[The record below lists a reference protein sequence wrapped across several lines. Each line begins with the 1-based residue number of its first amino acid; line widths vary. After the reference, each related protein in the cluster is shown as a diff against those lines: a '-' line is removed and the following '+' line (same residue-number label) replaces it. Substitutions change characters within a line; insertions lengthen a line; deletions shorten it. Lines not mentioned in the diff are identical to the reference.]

1 MTVRFALPSLAL
13 LTSTVALAGCVPNAA
28 SADGGTITVTATD
41 DGCTLS
47 AVEAAAGTVVFS
59 VTNEGSS
66 STEFYLLSSDGSS
79 IVSEVENVGP
89 GLTRDLTVQVAE
101 GDYFTSCRESDTAEA
116 TPEAFTITAATGEV
130 EVDEERAA
138 LLEQAAVTYKAYV
151 QQEVAELVTA
161 TDEFVAA
168 FVAGDDDAARDIYAS
183 ARTHWEAIEPVAES
197 FGDLDPSMD
206 LREAD
211 LAEGEEWTG
220 WHAMEKDLWQPED
233 GSYAALTTEERQALA
248 DQLVAD
254 TAELSERVNADD
266 FTFEAFQIGNGAK
279 ELLDE
284 VATGKITG
292 EEEIWSGTD
301 LWDFKANL
309 DGAWEAYV
317 VLKPAADLTDDALG
331 AEIEE
336 RFTALEDELA
346 QYGSLEDGFVTY
358 SELTDDQVLEL
369 SRLVEALSESL
380 SQLTAAAIG

>member
-1 MTVRFALPSLAL
+1 MNTRFALPSLAL
-13 LTSTVALAGCVPNAA
+13 TGAVIALAGCVPNAPGD
-28 SADGGTITVTATD
+28 ADAVSVTATD

-47 AVEAAAGTVVFS
+47 TAEAPAGTLVFS
-59 VTNEGSS
+59 VENTGSS
-66 STEFYLLSSDGSS
+66 ATEFYLLASDGSS
-79 IVSEVENVGP
+79 IVSEVENIGP
-89 GLTRDLTVQVAE
+89 GLTRDLTVQVAA
-101 GDYFTSCRESDTAEA
+101 GGYFTSCRESDSAKA
-116 TPEAFTITAATGEV
+116 TPVAFTVTESESEV
-130 EVDEERAA
+130 PVDEEREA
-138 LLEQAAVTYKAYV
+138 LLDQAAQTYRAYV
-151 QQEVAELVTA
+151 QQEVAALVVA

-168 FVAGDDDAARDIYAS
+168 YMSGDDDAAREIYAP
-183 ARTHWEAIEPVAES
+183 ARVHWEAIEPVAES

-220 WHAMEKDLWQPED
+220 WHAMEKDLWPPLD
-233 GSYAALTTEERQALA
+233 YTALSVDERQVLA

-254 TAELSERVNADD
+254 TAELSTRVNADD

-301 LWDFKANL
+301 LWDFRANL

-317 VLKPAADLTDDALG
+317 VLKPAADLTDADLG
-331 AEIEE
+331 TTIEE
-336 RFTALEDELA
+336 RFTALDGELA
-346 QYGSLEDGFVTY
+346 QYGSLDDGFANY
-358 SELTDDQVLEL
+358 SELTEDQVVEL

-380 SQLTAAAIG
+380 SHLTAAAIG

>member
-1 MTVRFALPSLAL
+1 MSPRFTLPALAL
-13 LTSTVALAGCVPNAA
+13 AASTVVLAGCVPNAA
-28 SADGGTITVTATD
+28 SAEGGTIAVTATD

-47 AVEAAAGTVVFS
+47 AVEAPAGTVVFS

-66 STEFYLLSSDGSS
+66 ATEFYLLASDASA

-116 TPEAFTITAATGEV
+116 TPEAFTITAAEGEV
-130 EVDEERAA
+130 VVDEERAA
-138 LLEQAAVTYKAYV
+138 LLEQATVTYKAYV

-168 FVAGDDDAARDIYAS
+168 FVAGDDDAAREIYAP

-220 WHAMEKDLWQPED
+220 WHAMEQDLWQPED
-233 GSYAALTTEERQALA
+233 GSYTALTTEERQALA

-301 LWDFKANL
+301 LWDFRANL
-309 DGAWEAYV
+309 DGAWEAYI
-317 VLKPAADLTDDALG
+317 VLKPASDLTDADLST
-331 AEIEE
+331 EIED
-336 RFTALEDELA
+336 RFTALDEELV
-346 QYGSLEDGFVTY
+346 QYGSYDEGFLTY
-358 SELTDDQVLEL
+358 SELTEDQVLEL